1 MHINVIE
8 VKEMV
13 LVSHF
18 SLVFCGV
25 LFMQKHKH
33 MHTPSKPVKVIEW
46 RQVQQKH
53 TPVNIHIEME
63 VGKEKKKALT
73 MMQTNLTP
81 LIYSQLMDLFHSFCL

>member
-18 SLVFCGV
+18 SLVFRGV

-33 MHTPSKPVKVIEW
+33 AHT
-46 RQVQQKH
+46 
-53 TPVNIHIEME
+53 
-63 VGKEKKKALT
+63 
-73 MMQTNLTP
+73 
-81 LIYSQLMDLFHSFCL
+81 